1 MPVRAHLLDEEVK
14 IPDLA
19 ELAFFHPP
27 PHTSTPMDGAR
38 RNFSSWGYQ
47 NSTWRKQAQQGQ
59 YHNDTEPG
67 KASDTART
75 DATEAT
81 QAARLMGLLRPITG
95 ALEALET
102 SAIPAEIEE
111 LKENHSSE
119 IEELK
124 TTHSTETDD
133 MRERH

>member
-1 MPVRAHLLDEEVK
+1 
-14 IPDLA
+14 
-19 ELAFFHPP
+19 
-27 PHTSTPMDGAR
+27 
-38 RNFSSWGYQ
+38 
-47 NSTWRKQAQQGQ
+47 
-59 YHNDTEPG
+59 
-67 KASDTART
+67 
-75 DATEAT
+75 
-81 QAARLMGLLRPITG
+81 MGLLRPITG

-133 MRERH
+133 MRERHWERRRVALDAQLKKLEADLRKKIDELDLKYGNELKKKLEAKQPMFDQERKDALQNQKEQLD

>member
-1 MPVRAHLLDEEVK
+1 
-14 IPDLA
+14 
-19 ELAFFHPP
+19 
-27 PHTSTPMDGAR
+27 
-38 RNFSSWGYQ
+38 
-47 NSTWRKQAQQGQ
+47 
-59 YHNDTEPG
+59 
-67 KASDTART
+67 
-75 DATEAT
+75 
-81 QAARLMGLLRPITG
+81 MGLLRPITG